1 MAYKALYR
9 TYRPQTF
16 DEVVGQ
22 KAIVQTL
29 KNALAENKIAHAYL
43 FCGPRGTGKTSMA
56 RLFAKALNCSSG
68 LGEQCNNCDNC
79 KQITSGSHPDVYEI
93 DAASNSSV
101 DNIRK
106 IIEEISFAPI
116 MGRYKVYIIDEVHA
130 MSGSAFNALLKTLE
144 EPPSN
149 VVFILATTEPNKVLP
164 TIMSRVQ
171 RFDFSKV
178 SQDDLVGLMSRIL
191 DKENVSYDEKALQVI
206 ARISDGGV
214 RDSLSNLDQ
223 AISYSKDNITL
234 DDVYDLFGLFRID
247 EELELVRMIHNND
260 VESCLLFARNRY
272 QKGGDILKLHADL
285 INIYKDL
292 LIYGTTRDASL
303 MTYLNSNEAINMIVS
318 PSEIRYNLKTLIKT
332 YRDYKTSINSY
343 DNFELSLLDLL
354 SFNNQDI
361 NIQNVPNNIVENKP
375 SPKISN
381 QQQSI
386 SSIQPQDVVNKVE
399 EKIEAKKEEKEENL
413 ISKIEVTPSK
423 EVTKPSV
430 NQEKIV
436 TSSMIMSNID
446 NSAQEGGIFVDK
458 DTIINIMV
466 QGSKAL
472 KLDIQSKWKE
482 KLSTVSLVD
491 EMSALSTK
499 LSDTEVCLVANGV
512 VVVKSYFDGI
522 IKKVNSSKGQS
533 LGIKLLDKLF
543 DFKGKLIAITNS
555 DYIDYVNYYKQLA
568 QANNIPSPKPI
579 EIKSILL
586 QPKQEE
592 QSNASKFLDSL
603 K

>member
-29 KNALAENKIAHAYL
+29 KNALKENKIAHAYL

-56 RLFAKALNCSSG
+56 RLFAKALNCSNG
-68 LGEQCNNCDNC
+68 LGEQCNMCDNC
-79 KQITSGSHPDVYEI
+79 KQIISGTHPDVFEI

-101 DNIRK
+101 DNVRK
-106 IIEEISFAPI
+106 LIEEIAFAPI
-116 MGRYKVYIIDEVHA
+116 MGRYKVYIIDEVHSL
-130 MSGSAFNALLKTLE
+130 SGSAFNALLKTLE

-178 SQDDLVGLMSRIL
+178 SQEDLVGLMSRIL
-191 DKENVSYDEKALQVI
+191 EKENVEFDIQALQVI

-223 AISYSKDNITL
+223 AISYSRDNITL
-234 DDVYDLFGLFRID
+234 DDVYDLFGLFRVD

-260 VESCLLFARNRY
+260 VESCLRFTRNRY
-272 QKGGDILKLHADL
+272 QKGGDVLKLHSDL

-292 LIYGTTRDASL
+292 LIYGSTRDASL
-303 MTYLNSNEAINMIVS
+303 MNYLKSDEAINMIVS
-318 PSEIRYNLKTLIKT
+318 PSEIRYNLQTLVKS

-343 DNFELSLLDLL
+343 DNFELALLDLL
-354 SFNNQDI
+354 AL
-361 NIQNVPNNIVENKP
+361 
-375 SPKISN
+375 
-381 QQQSI
+381 
-386 SSIQPQDVVNKVE
+386 NKVE
-399 EKIEAKKEEKEENL
+399 ISQPIKTNIQPSVQSTTKEEIIYSQQVQNPSQVQEKLIEEKQEDNL
-413 ISKIEVTPSK
+413 ISKTEVTPSK
-423 EVTKPSV
+423 EVVKTNIDQS
-430 NQEKIV
+430 QIV
-436 TSSMIMSNID
+436 TSSMIMSNSD
-446 NSAQEGGIFVDK
+446 NSVQEGGIFVDK

-466 QGSKAL
+466 QGSKSL
-472 KLDIQSKWKE
+472 KLDIQAKWKE
-482 KLSTVSLVD
+482 KLNSVSLAD
-491 EMSALSTK
+491 EMSFLSTK
-499 LSDTEVCLVANGV
+499 LSDTDVCLVANGV
-512 VVVKSYFDGI
+512 VVVKSFFDAI
-522 IKKVNSSKGQS
+522 IKKVNSAKGQT

-543 DFKGKLIAITNS
+543 GFKGKLIAITNS
-555 DYIDYVNYYKQLA
+555 EYIDYVNLYKQLA

-592 QSNASKFLDSL
+592 QSNASKFLNSL

>member
-29 KNALAENKIAHAYL
+29 KNALKENKIAHAYL

-68 LGEQCNNCDNC
+68 LGNQCNNCDNC
-79 KQITSGSHPDVYEI
+79 KQITNGSHPDVFEI

-101 DNIRK
+101 DNVRK
-106 IIEEISFAPI
+106 LIEEIAFAPI
-116 MGRYKVYIIDEVHA
+116 MGRYKVYIIDEVHSL
-130 MSGSAFNALLKTLE
+130 SGSAFNALLKTLE

-178 SQDDLVGLMSRIL
+178 SQNDLVDLMSRIL
-191 DKENVSYDEKALQVI
+191 DKENVTYDTQALQVI

-223 AISYSKDNITL
+223 AISYSHDNITL
-234 DDVYDLFGLFRID
+234 DDVYDLFGLFRVD
-247 EELELVRMIHNND
+247 EEIELVRMIHNND
-260 VESCLLFARNRY
+260 VESCLRFARNRY
-272 QKGGDILKLHADL
+272 QKGGDILKLHSDL

-292 LIYGTTRDASL
+292 LIYGSTRDASL
-303 MTYLNSNEAINMIVS
+303 MNYLKSDEAINMIVS
-318 PSEIRYNLKTLIKT
+318 PSEIRYNLQTLVKS

-343 DNFELSLLDLL
+343 DNFELALLDLL
-354 SFNNQDI
+354 SLNKEETNQPVKT
-361 NIQNVPNNIVENKP
+361 NIQPTNVEIATTSVQIQKP
-375 SPKISN
+375 TQVQETLI
-381 QQQSI
+381 
-386 SSIQPQDVVNKVE
+386 E
-399 EKIEAKKEEKEENL
+399 EKQEVKQDDNL
-413 ISKIEVTPSK
+413 ISKTEVTPSK
-423 EVTKPSV
+423 EIIKTNVD
-430 NQEKIV
+430 QRQIV
-436 TSSMIMSNID
+436 TSSMIMSNSD
-446 NSAQEGGIFVDK
+446 NSAQDGGIFVDK

-466 QGSKAL
+466 QGSKSM

-482 KLSTVSLVD
+482 KLNSVSLAD
-491 EMSALSTK
+491 EISFLSTK
-499 LSDTEVCLVANGV
+499 LIDTDVCLVANGV
-512 VVVKSYFDGI
+512 VVVKSFFDAI
-522 IKKVNSSKGQS
+522 IKKVNSSKGQT

-543 DFKGKLIAITNS
+543 GFKGKLIAITNS
-555 DYIDYVNYYKQLA
+555 EYIDYVNLYKQLA
-568 QANNIPSPKPI
+568 QANNIPQAKPI

>member
-29 KNALAENKIAHAYL
+29 KNALKENKIAHAYL

-56 RLFAKALNCSSG
+56 RLFAKALNCSNG
-68 LGEQCNNCDNC
+68 LGNQCNNCDNC
-79 KQITSGSHPDVYEI
+79 KQITNGSHPDVFEI

-101 DNIRK
+101 DNVRK
-106 IIEEISFAPI
+106 LIEEIAFAPI
-116 MGRYKVYIIDEVHA
+116 MGRYKVYIIDEVHSL
-130 MSGSAFNALLKTLE
+130 SGSAFNALLKTLE

-178 SQDDLVGLMSRIL
+178 SQNDLVDLMSRIL
-191 DKENVSYDEKALQVI
+191 DKENVTYDIQALQVI

-223 AISYSKDNITL
+223 AISYSHDNITL
-234 DDVYDLFGLFRID
+234 DDVYDLFGLFRVD
-247 EELELVRMIHNND
+247 EEIELVRMIHNND
-260 VESCLLFARNRY
+260 VESCLRFTRNRY
-272 QKGGDILKLHADL
+272 QKGGDILKLHSDL

-292 LIYGTTRDASL
+292 LIYGSTRDASL
-303 MTYLNSNEAINMIVS
+303 MNYLKSDEAINMIVS
-318 PSEIRYNLKTLIKT
+318 PSEIRYNLQTLVKS

-343 DNFELSLLDLL
+343 DNFELALLDLL
-354 SFNNQDI
+354 SLNKEETNQPVKT
-361 NIQNVPNNIVENKP
+361 NIQPKNVEIAITSAQIQTP
-375 SPKISN
+375 SQVQETLI
-381 QQQSI
+381 
-386 SSIQPQDVVNKVE
+386 E
-399 EKIEAKKEEKEENL
+399 EKQEIKQDDNL
-413 ISKIEVTPSK
+413 ISKTEVTPSK
-423 EVTKPSV
+423 EIIKTNVD
-430 NQEKIV
+430 QRQIV
-436 TSSMIMSNID
+436 TSSMIMSNSD
-446 NSAQEGGIFVDK
+446 NSAQDGGIFVDK
-458 DTIINIMV
+458 DTIVNIMV
-466 QGSKAL
+466 QGSKSM

-482 KLSTVSLVD
+482 KLNSVSLAD
-491 EMSALSTK
+491 EMSFLSTK
-499 LSDTEVCLVANGV
+499 LIDTDVCLVANGV
-512 VVVKSYFDGI
+512 VVVKSFFDAI
-522 IKKVNSSKGQS
+522 IKKVNSSKGQT

-543 DFKGKLIAITNS
+543 GFKGKLIAITNS
-555 DYIDYVNYYKQLA
+555 EYIDYVNLYKQLA
-568 QANNIPSPKPI
+568 QANNIPQAKPI

-586 QPKQEE
+586 QQKQEE

>member
-29 KNALAENKIAHAYL
+29 KNALKENKIAHAYL

-56 RLFAKALNCSSG
+56 RLFAKALNCSNG
-68 LGEQCNNCDNC
+68 LGNQCNNCDNC
-79 KQITSGSHPDVYEI
+79 KQITNGSHPDVFEI

-101 DNIRK
+101 DNVRK
-106 IIEEISFAPI
+106 LIEEIAFAPI
-116 MGRYKVYIIDEVHA
+116 MGRYKVYIIDEVHSL
-130 MSGSAFNALLKTLE
+130 SGSAFNALLKTLE

-178 SQDDLVGLMSRIL
+178 SQNDLVDLMSRIL
-191 DKENVSYDEKALQVI
+191 DKENVTYDIQALQVI

-223 AISYSKDNITL
+223 AISYSHDNITL
-234 DDVYDLFGLFRID
+234 DDVYDLFGLFRVD
-247 EELELVRMIHNND
+247 EEIELVRMIHNND
-260 VESCLLFARNRY
+260 VESCLRFTRNRY
-272 QKGGDILKLHADL
+272 QKGGDILKLHSDL

-292 LIYGTTRDASL
+292 LIYGSTRDASL
-303 MTYLNSNEAINMIVS
+303 MNYLKSDEAINMIVS
-318 PSEIRYNLKTLIKT
+318 PSEIRYNLQTLVKS

-343 DNFELSLLDLL
+343 DNFELALLDLL
-354 SFNNQDI
+354 SLNKEETNQPVKT
-361 NIQNVPNNIVENKP
+361 NIQPKNVEIAPTSAQIQTP
-375 SPKISN
+375 SQVQETLI
-381 QQQSI
+381 
-386 SSIQPQDVVNKVE
+386 E
-399 EKIEAKKEEKEENL
+399 EKQEIKQDDNL
-413 ISKIEVTPSK
+413 ISKTEVTPSK
-423 EVTKPSV
+423 EIIKTNVD
-430 NQEKIV
+430 QRQIV
-436 TSSMIMSNID
+436 TSSMIMSNSD
-446 NSAQEGGIFVDK
+446 NSAQDGGIFVDK

-466 QGSKAL
+466 QGSKSM

-482 KLSTVSLVD
+482 KLNSVSLAD
-491 EMSALSTK
+491 EMSFLSTK
-499 LSDTEVCLVANGV
+499 LIDTDVCLVANGV
-512 VVVKSYFDGI
+512 VVVKSFFDAI
-522 IKKVNSSKGQS
+522 IKKVNSSKGQT

-543 DFKGKLIAITNS
+543 GFKGKLIAITNS
-555 DYIDYVNYYKQLA
+555 EYIDYVNLYKQLA
-568 QANNIPSPKPI
+568 QANNIPQAKPI

-586 QPKQEE
+586 QQKQEE

>member
-29 KNALAENKIAHAYL
+29 KNALKENKIAHAYL

-56 RLFAKALNCSSG
+56 RLFAKALNCSNG
-68 LGEQCNNCDNC
+68 LGNQCNNCDNC
-79 KQITSGSHPDVYEI
+79 KQITNGSHPDVFEI

-101 DNIRK
+101 DNVRK
-106 IIEEISFAPI
+106 LIEEIAFAPI
-116 MGRYKVYIIDEVHA
+116 MGRYKVYIIDEVHSL
-130 MSGSAFNALLKTLE
+130 SGSAFNALLKTLE

-178 SQDDLVGLMSRIL
+178 SQNDLVDLMSRIL
-191 DKENVSYDEKALQVI
+191 DKENVTYDIQALQVI

-223 AISYSKDNITL
+223 AISYSHDNITL
-234 DDVYDLFGLFRID
+234 DDVYDLFGLFRVD
-247 EELELVRMIHNND
+247 EEIELVRMIHNND
-260 VESCLLFARNRY
+260 VESCLRFTRNRY
-272 QKGGDILKLHADL
+272 QKGGDILKLHSDL

-292 LIYGTTRDASL
+292 LIYGSTRDASL
-303 MTYLNSNEAINMIVS
+303 MNYLKSDEAINMIVS
-318 PSEIRYNLKTLIKT
+318 PSEIRYNLQTLVKS

-343 DNFELSLLDLL
+343 DNFELALLDLL
-354 SFNNQDI
+354 SLNKEETNQPVKT
-361 NIQNVPNNIVENKP
+361 NIQPKNVEIATTSAQIQTP
-375 SPKISN
+375 SQVQETLI
-381 QQQSI
+381 
-386 SSIQPQDVVNKVE
+386 E
-399 EKIEAKKEEKEENL
+399 EKQEIKQDDNL
-413 ISKIEVTPSK
+413 ISKTEVTPSK
-423 EVTKPSV
+423 EIIKTNVD
-430 NQEKIV
+430 QRQIV
-436 TSSMIMSNID
+436 TSSMIMSNSD
-446 NSAQEGGIFVDK
+446 NSAQDGGIFVDK

-466 QGSKAL
+466 QGSKSM

-482 KLSTVSLVD
+482 KLNSVSLAD
-491 EMSALSTK
+491 EMSFLSTK
-499 LSDTEVCLVANGV
+499 LIDTDVCLVANGV
-512 VVVKSYFDGI
+512 VVVKSFFDAI
-522 IKKVNSSKGQS
+522 IKKVNSSKGQT

-543 DFKGKLIAITNS
+543 GFKGKLIAITNS
-555 DYIDYVNYYKQLA
+555 EYIDYVNLYKQLA
-568 QANNIPSPKPI
+568 QANNIPQAKPI

-586 QPKQEE
+586 QQKQEE

>member
-29 KNALAENKIAHAYL
+29 KNALKENKIAHAYL

-56 RLFAKALNCSSG
+56 RLFAKALNCSNG
-68 LGEQCNNCDNC
+68 LGNQCNNCDNC
-79 KQITSGSHPDVYEI
+79 KQITNGSHPDVFEI

-101 DNIRK
+101 DNVRK
-106 IIEEISFAPI
+106 LIEEIAFAPI
-116 MGRYKVYIIDEVHA
+116 MGRYKVYIIDEVHSL
-130 MSGSAFNALLKTLE
+130 SGSAFNALLKTLE

-178 SQDDLVGLMSRIL
+178 SQNDLVDLMSRIL
-191 DKENVSYDEKALQVI
+191 DKENVTYDIQALQVI

-223 AISYSKDNITL
+223 AISYSHDNITL
-234 DDVYDLFGLFRID
+234 DDVYDLFGLFRVD
-247 EELELVRMIHNND
+247 EEIELVRMIHNND
-260 VESCLLFARNRY
+260 VESCLRFTRNRY
-272 QKGGDILKLHADL
+272 QKGGDILKLHSDL

-292 LIYGTTRDASL
+292 LIYGSTRDASL
-303 MTYLNSNEAINMIVS
+303 MNYLKSDEAINMIVS
-318 PSEIRYNLKTLIKT
+318 PSEIRYNLQTLVKS

-343 DNFELSLLDLL
+343 DNFELALLDLL
-354 SFNNQDI
+354 SLNKEETNQPI
-361 NIQNVPNNIVENKP
+361 KTNIQPKNVEIATTSAQIQTP
-375 SPKISN
+375 SQVQETLI
-381 QQQSI
+381 
-386 SSIQPQDVVNKVE
+386 E
-399 EKIEAKKEEKEENL
+399 EKQEIKQDDNL
-413 ISKIEVTPSK
+413 ISKTEVTPSK
-423 EVTKPSV
+423 EIIKTNVD
-430 NQEKIV
+430 QRQIV
-436 TSSMIMSNID
+436 TSSMIMSNSD
-446 NSAQEGGIFVDK
+446 NSAQDGGIFVDK

-466 QGSKAL
+466 QGSKSM

-482 KLSTVSLVD
+482 KLNSVSLAD
-491 EMSALSTK
+491 EMSFLSTK
-499 LSDTEVCLVANGV
+499 LIDTDVCLVANGV
-512 VVVKSYFDGI
+512 VVVKSFFDAI
-522 IKKVNSSKGQS
+522 IKKVNSSKGQT

-543 DFKGKLIAITNS
+543 GFKGKLIAITNS
-555 DYIDYVNYYKQLA
+555 EYIDYVNLYKQLA
-568 QANNIPSPKPI
+568 QANNIPQAKPI

-586 QPKQEE
+586 QQKQEE